1 MGRQIHGIVLILL
14 SICEVWMCYQVLYR
28 TVLEKEHLRK
38 WQKVLIWGNIL
49 AAGTLLGINRKILF
63 FSISMFVFVISI
75 TLLCAW
81 IVERKN
87 MLIKIEIIILYYT
100 ILALL
105 DFFCGFISMEM
116 IGKQFWEEI
125 YKFSQSMVQCALFL
139 IPRAGVALLLAK
151 WEENGLVLK
160 GDRKTL
166 ALLCGVFLGIL
177 RLYMV
182 TMVDMAIDV
191 RTAQGLSAAVS
202 MVFVSVLTA
211 GVFMFFHRFQML
223 KTENK
228 MLLELE
234 TLSENHMKDIEIMME
249 KNRIQTHDMKH
260 HLLILREYGQEKQ
273 WDSLMSYLNELSDDI
288 LVSQKAMWTQVGIL
302 DTLLEQKKAKAESKG
317 IEFRIRADRIG
328 ELPFS
333 DMEICTLF
341 SNLLDNAIEACEK
354 IPDDRRWI
362 EIHITRKSAMLY
374 ITISNSI
381 KGRPLEKEGKLITNK
396 ENHQLHGYGIKSV
409 QKIVRKYE
417 GEFSYQVHENEFV
430 VTITFWKLQAR
441 RNEI

>member
-139 IPRAGVALLLAK
+139 IPRAGVALLLVK
-151 WEENGLVLK
+151 WKEKSMVLK

-333 DMEICTLF
+333 DMEISTLF

-354 IPDDRRWI
+354 IQDDRRWI
-362 EIHITRKSAMLY
+362 QLNIMRKSGMLY

-396 ENHQLHGYGIKSV
+396 QNHQLHGYGIKSV

-417 GEFSYQVHENEFV
+417 GDFSYQIRESEFI
-430 VTITFWKLQAR
+430 VTITFWRLEE

>member
-1 MGRQIHGIVLILL
+1 MERQIHVIVLILL
-14 SICEVWMCYQVLYR
+14 SIFEVWMCYQVLYR
-28 TVLEKEHLRK
+28 TVLEKKYLRN

-49 AAGTLLGINRKILF
+49 GAGILLGINRKIIF
-63 FSISMFVFVISI
+63 FSITMFVFII
-75 TLLCAW
+75 LTTLLCAW

-151 WEENGLVLK
+151 WQEKSLVLE

-166 ALLCGVFLGIL
+166 ALLCVVFLGIL
-177 RLYMV
+177 KIYRVIM
-182 TMVDMAIDV
+182 MNMAIDS
-191 RTAQGLSAAVS
+191 RKAQGLGAAVS
-202 MVFVSVLTA
+202 MGVVAALTA
-211 GVFMFFHRFQML
+211 GVFVLFNRFQML
-223 KTENK
+223 KTENE
-228 MLLELE
+228 MLLELG
-234 TLSENHMKDIEIMME
+234 TLSKNHIKEMEIMME

-260 HLLILREYGQEKQ
+260 HLLVLREYGQEKQ
-273 WDSLMSYLNELSDDI
+273 WDSLMSYLNELSEDI
-288 LVSQKAMWTQVGIL
+288 LAKKKTGWTQTGIL
-302 DTLLEQKKAKAESKG
+302 DTILEQKKEKAESEG
-317 IEFRIRADRIG
+317 IEFSIQADRIG
-328 ELPFS
+328 ALPFS
-333 DMEICTLF
+333 DLEICTLF

-354 IPDDRRWI
+354 IEGNRRWI
-362 EIHITRKSAMLY
+362 EIQITRKSGMLY
-374 ITISNSI
+374 LTISNSI
-381 KGRPLEKEGKLITNK
+381 KDRPSEQEGKLITNK
-396 ENHQLHGYGIKSV
+396 QNHQLHGYGIKSV

-417 GEFSYQVHENEFV
+417 GDFSYQIRESEFI
-430 VTITFWKLQAR
+430 VTITFWRLEE

>member
-1 MGRQIHGIVLILL
+1 MERQIHVIVLILI
-14 SICEVWMCYQVLYR
+14 SAFEVWMCYQVLYR
-28 TVLEKEHLRK
+28 TVLEKKYLRK

-49 AAGTLLGINRKILF
+49 GTGILLGINRQILF
-63 FSISMFVFVISI
+63 FSITMFVFVISI

-139 IPRAGVALLLAK
+139 IPRAGVALLLTK

-160 GDRKTL
+160 GDRKKL
-166 ALLCGVFLGIL
+166 ALLCAVFFGVL
-177 RLYMV
+177 RIYWVIM
-182 TMVDMAIDV
+182 MDMAIDS
-191 RTAQGLSAAVS
+191 RKAQGWGAAVS
-202 MVFVSVLTA
+202 MAFVCVMTA
-211 GVFMFFHRFQML
+211 GVFVFFHRFQML
-223 KTENK
+223 QTENA

-234 TLSENHMKDIEIMME
+234 TLSKKHIKDMEIMME

-260 HLLILREYGQEKQ
+260 HLLILCEYGQEKK
-273 WDSLMSYLNELSDDI
+273 WDILMLYLNELSDDI
-288 LVSQKAMWTQVGIL
+288 LVSQKAVWTQIGIL
-302 DTLLEQKKAKAESKG
+302 DTLLEQKKAKADSKG

-354 IPDDRRWI
+354 IPNDKRWI
-362 EIHITRKSAMLY
+362 QLNILRKSGMLY

-381 KGRPLEKEGKLITNK
+381 KGRPSEKEGKLITNK

-417 GEFSYQVHENEFV
+417 GDFSYQIRESEFI
-430 VTITFWKLQAR
+430 VTITFWRLQAR

>member
-1 MGRQIHGIVLILL
+1 MERQIHVIVLILL
-14 SICEVWMCYQVLYR
+14 SIFEVWMCYQVLYR
-28 TVLEKEHLRK
+28 TVLEREHLRK

-49 AAGTLLGINRKILF
+49 GAGIILGINRKLLF
-63 FSISMFVFVISI
+63 FSITMFVFVISI

-151 WEENGLVLK
+151 WQEKSLVLE

-166 ALLCGVFLGIL
+166 ALLCVVFLGIL
-177 RLYMV
+177 KIYRVIM
-182 TMVDMAIDV
+182 MNMAIDS
-191 RTAQGLSAAVS
+191 RKAQGLGAAVS
-202 MVFVSVLTA
+202 MGVVAALTA
-211 GVFMFFHRFQML
+211 GVFVLFNRFQML
-223 KTENK
+223 KTENE
-228 MLLELE
+228 MLLELG
-234 TLSENHMKDIEIMME
+234 TLSKNHIKEMEIMME
-249 KNRIQTHDMKH
+249 KNRIQTHDIKH
-260 HLLILREYGQEKQ
+260 HLLILREYGQERK
-273 WDSLMSYLNELSDDI
+273 WDMLMSYLNELSDDI
-288 LVSQKAMWTQVGIL
+288 LVQKKAMWTQVGIL

-317 IEFRIRADRIG
+317 IAFRIRADRIG

-333 DMEICTLF
+333 DMEISTLF

-354 IPDDRRWI
+354 IQDDRRWI
-362 EIHITRKSAMLY
+362 QLNIMRKSGMLY

-396 ENHQLHGYGIKSV
+396 QNHQLHGYGIKSV

-417 GEFSYQVHENEFV
+417 GDFSYQIRESEFI
-430 VTITFWKLQAR
+430 VTITFWRLEE

>member
-151 WEENGLVLK
+151 WQEKSLVLE

-166 ALLCGVFLGIL
+166 ALLCVVFLGIL
-177 RLYMV
+177 KIYRVIM
-182 TMVDMAIDV
+182 MNMAIDS
-191 RTAQGLSAAVS
+191 RKAQGLGAAVS
-202 MVFVSVLTA
+202 MGVVAALTA
-211 GVFMFFHRFQML
+211 GVFVLFNRFQML
-223 KTENK
+223 KTENE
-228 MLLELE
+228 MLLELG
-234 TLSENHMKDIEIMME
+234 TLSKNHIKEMEIMME

>member
-1 MGRQIHGIVLILL
+1 MERQIHVIVLILL
-14 SICEVWMCYQVLYR
+14 SIFEVWMCYQVLYR
-28 TVLEKEHLRK
+28 TVLEKKYLRN

-49 AAGTLLGINRKILF
+49 GAGILLGINRKIIF
-63 FSISMFVFVISI
+63 FSITMFVFII
-75 TLLCAW
+75 LTTLLCAW

-151 WEENGLVLK
+151 WQEKSLVLE

-166 ALLCGVFLGIL
+166 ALLCVVFLGIL
-177 RLYMV
+177 KIYRVIM
-182 TMVDMAIDV
+182 MNMAIDS
-191 RTAQGLSAAVS
+191 RKAQGLGAAVS
-202 MVFVSVLTA
+202 MGVVAALTA
-211 GVFMFFHRFQML
+211 GVFVLFNRFQML
-223 KTENK
+223 KTENE
-228 MLLELE
+228 MLLELG
-234 TLSENHMKDIEIMME
+234 TLSKNHIKEMEIMME

-317 IEFRIRADRIG
+317 IAFRIRADRIG

-333 DMEICTLF
+333 DMEISTLF

-396 ENHQLHGYGIKSV
+396 QNHQLHGYGIKSV

-417 GEFSYQVHENEFV
+417 GDFSYQIRESEFI
-430 VTITFWKLQAR
+430 VTITFWRLEE